1 MKKVKK
7 ITVLLL
13 AVILIVIAGCSS
25 GKPPKEALTAA
36 MAKNA
41 EADSYKMQ
49 MTLSLDELVIPQNAA
64 VQAEAAA
71 AAAMAGM
78 LKGASVKI
86 DAVYKKDPMRTDMN
100 VEVVVPGDMEMKLTV
115 PMIMTQDLLYVKIPQ
130 IPMLALPETATGKY
144 IKIDLKELAAQQGGL
159 EIDMAEQQKLGKELG
174 EALLKHFDEKTYF
187 SEPKAKD
194 AGLPEDLKADQIVA
208 VEVNESNY
216 AQTVDTVVDKVLPEI
231 IDILLNN
238 EAYLKSLQLQKADI
252 EKFKSELEANKAE
265 VLNVLKNDV
274 KVNQLKLT
282 GAIKDGYLVYQAGQV
297 NIEAKDK
304 ATGQQVK
311 LGLHFNANLTDIDK
325 EVTFEELPADA
336 MTLDELTKMFE
347 LPAAL

>member
-1 MKKVKK
+1 MKKAKK

-41 EADSYKMQ
+41 EANSYKLKMS
-49 MTLSLDELVIPQNAA
+49 LGLDELVIPQNAE

-71 AAAMAGM
+71 AAAMVGM
-78 LKGASVKI
+78 LKGAAINI
-86 DAVYKKDPMRTDMN
+86 DAVYKKDPMRMDMN
-100 VEVVVPGDMEMKLTV
+100 VEIVIPGDMEMKLTV

-130 IPMLALPETATGKY
+130 TPMLPLPETVTGKY
-144 IKIDLKELAAQQGGL
+144 IKIDLKELAAQQGGA

-174 EALLKHFDEKTYF
+174 EALLKHFDERTYF
-187 SEPKAKD
+187 SEPKAED
-194 AGLPEDLKADQIVA
+194 AGLPAKLKADQIVA

-216 AQTVDTVVDKVLPEI
+216 AQTVDTVVEKVLPEI
-231 IDILLNN
+231 IDLLLNN

-265 VLNVLKNDV
+265 MLNVLKNDV

-304 ATGQQVK
+304 ATGQQVS
-311 LGLHFNANLTDIDK
+311 LGLHFDANITDIDK

-336 MTLDELTKMFE
+336 LSLDELTKMFE
-347 LPAAL
+347 LPAGL